1 MARAAQKQIHGDTMS
16 VIAEDRVDVAATFES
31 LTAEAAE
38 LRTRVTELRQE
49 LADLG
54 ERMNVIST
62 ALNRHAACR

>member
-1 MARAAQKQIHGDTMS
+1 MS
-16 VIAEDRVDVAATFES
+16 LIDEDCVDPAATFES
-31 LTAEAAE
+31 LTAEAAA

-62 ALNRHAACR
+62 ALNRHASCR

>member
-1 MARAAQKQIHGDTMS
+1 MS
-16 VIAEDRVDVAATFES
+16 LIDEDRVDLAATFEL
-31 LTAEAAE
+31 LTAEAAA

-62 ALNRHAACR
+62 ALNRYAPCR

>member
-1 MARAAQKQIHGDTMS
+1 MS
-16 VIAEDRVDVAATFES
+16 LMGEDRVDLAATFVS

-62 ALNRHAACR
+62 TLKRHAACR

>member
-1 MARAAQKQIHGDTMS
+1 MS
-16 VIAEDRVDVAATFES
+16 LIDEDRVDLTATFVS

-38 LRTRVTELRQE
+38 LRTRVTQLRQE

-54 ERMNVIST
+54 ERMNVVST

>member
-1 MARAAQKQIHGDTMS
+1 MS
-16 VIAEDRVDVAATFES
+16 VIAEDRGDVAATFES

-38 LRTRVTELRQE
+38 LRTRVTQLRQE